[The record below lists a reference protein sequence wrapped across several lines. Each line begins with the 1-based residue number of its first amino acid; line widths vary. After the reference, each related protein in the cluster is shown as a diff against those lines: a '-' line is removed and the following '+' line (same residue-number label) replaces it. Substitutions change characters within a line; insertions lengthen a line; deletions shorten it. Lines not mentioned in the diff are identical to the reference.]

1 MGQRASQPVAQVI
14 TSCYAEEKVLSS
26 TILLLAILQEV
37 KLPAFT
43 AYVIGES
50 EAVKRERSVLILQK
64 GTAKILWGGRLNK
77 TGFLQATPDLTLLG
91 SMKGVSIE
99 VTGPDGSRQTA
110 RTTGQTIR
118 FEVKKAGWHRILLS
132 PQNTKSTVPE
142 AAVRAMT
149 LSGPAA
155 TEAQFNLKERL
166 NAASVHIGY
175 ALQVG
180 EEATWFYNEVK
191 AVTDPIHT
199 FYMACGFNRGYFGM
213 QINSPT
219 ERRIIFS
226 VWDAGTEEVDR
237 DKVPEED
244 KVLLLA
250 KGEGVYAS
258 GFGNEGT
265 GGHSHLKVN
274 WKTSQRQRFI
284 LKASPVANRTRYSGW
299 WFSPEQKSW
308 KFMASFFAPKT
319 QGQGL
324 RGLHSFSENFWG
336 DTGHLVRAAE
346 FGPAWVVGKS
356 GQWQNL
362 ATGRFTHDST
372 GGKDRFDYDLTK
384 QGNRLLLQHGG
395 FVGAS
400 PKLGTIVEGDA
411 GKTPPDVDLEALTR
425 QEMALISQG

>member
-1 MGQRASQPVAQVI
+1 MLGQGPIREACHALGQ
-14 TSCYAEEKVLSS
+14 VLSS
-26 TILLLAILQEV
+26 IFVLLYAQPET

-43 AYVIGES
+43 AYVIGEN
-50 EAVKRERSVLILQK
+50 EAVRRDRSELTLLNGK
-64 GTAKILWGGRLNK
+64 GKILWGGRLNK
-77 TGFLQATPDLTLLG
+77 VGSLQMTPDLTLLG
-91 SMKGVSIE
+91 SMQGMSIE
-99 VTGPDGSRQTA
+99 VVGPDGLKQTL
-110 RTTGQTIR
+110 RTQGEPVR

-132 PQNTKSTVPE
+132 PQDGKSSVPE

-155 TEAQFNLKERL
+155 AEAQFNLKERL

-175 ALQVG
+175 SLPQG
-180 EEATWFYNEVK
+180 EEATWFYTEVK

-199 FYMACGFNRGYFGM
+199 FYMACGFNRGYFGI
-213 QINSPT
+213 QVNSPT

-237 DKVPEED
+237 NKVPEED

-284 LKASPVANRTRYSGW
+284 LKAAPVANRTRYSAW
-299 WFSPEQKSW
+299 WFSPDEKSW
-308 KFMASFFAPKT
+308 KFIASFFAPKT

-346 FGPAWVVGKS
+346 FGPVWVVGKS

-372 GGKDRFDYDLTK
+372 GGKDRFDYDLSRRGT
-384 QGNRLLLQHGG
+384 RLLLQHGG
-395 FVGAS
+395 FVGRS
-400 PKLGTIVEGDA
+400 PKLGTLVDA
-411 GKTPPDVDLEALTR
+411 DPAKTPPDVDLEALNR
-425 QEMALISQG
+425 QESALIGPG